1 MPPHRIERVITL
13 TFPILIKR
21 DDEGNDRFLS
31 TSRSNLWRLFIA
43 AAAAV
48 VEVRVA
54 APPKAA
60 SPKAAAALAE
70 TAAAAAASG
79 CGLLNKKAEAS
90 PD

>member
-21 DDEGNDRFLS
+21 DDKGNDRFLS

-43 AAAAV
+43 ATSAV